1 MGLKPSPNDS
11 RDDRVMT
18 RIRAHFAP
26 IRAANDN
33 RVATR
38 RAFARFTR
46 WRRPPLVIGNVFR
59 PQSLR
64 AAARFAMIAGFSA
77 FVLGLLSGAFLLG
90 LALVGLFAAAIAGF
104 GLIRRHGPH
113 SATPML

>member
-1 MGLKPSPNDS
+1 
-11 RDDRVMT
+11 
-18 RIRAHFAP
+18 
-26 IRAANDN
+26 
-33 RVATR
+33 
-38 RAFARFTR
+38 
-46 WRRPPLVIGNVFR
+46 
-59 PQSLR
+59 
-64 AAARFAMIAGFSA
+64 MIAGFSA

>member
-1 MGLKPSPNDS
+1 
-11 RDDRVMT
+11 MT

-33 RVATR
+33 HVATR
-38 RAFARFTR
+38 RIFAR
-46 WRRPPLVIGNVFR
+46 WRPPQAIGNIFR
-59 PQSLR
+59 PRSLR